1 MIRLIGWL
9 ATDLTAAA
17 QARRF
22 VALPCA
28 QFPPKARSEVLLLT
42 TELVSNAVVHGAGPP
57 RLDVTVDGDHVTVGV
72 TDRGAG
78 VPVPGPRFEWPNG
91 RNGLRVVQSLADGWG
106 VEPTPEQPGK
116 RVWFDLTFSHVSA
129 PESVLEPDLR
139 VAQA

>member
-9 ATDLTAAA
+9 PTDLTAAA

-28 QFPPKARSEVLLLT
+28 HLSPKARNEVLLLT

-57 RLDVTVDGDHVTVGV
+57 RLDVSVDGDHVTVGV
-72 TDRGAG
+72 TDRGDG

-116 RVWFDLTFSHVSA
+116 RVWFDLICSDATL

-139 VAQA
+139 VARA